1 MHSTSR
7 LASSAGRLPILMSNQ
22 SGSSLP
28 EHVPAGRAHAHG
40 YVRTHH
46 TRASGMGAQWRHGI
60 GEGITNNG
68 EVRPSQ
74 HHADMVFRSDQE

>member
-1 MHSTSR
+1 
-7 LASSAGRLPILMSNQ
+7 
-22 SGSSLP
+22 
-28 EHVPAGRAHAHG
+28 
-40 YVRTHH
+40 
-46 TRASGMGAQWRHGI
+46 MGAQWRHGI